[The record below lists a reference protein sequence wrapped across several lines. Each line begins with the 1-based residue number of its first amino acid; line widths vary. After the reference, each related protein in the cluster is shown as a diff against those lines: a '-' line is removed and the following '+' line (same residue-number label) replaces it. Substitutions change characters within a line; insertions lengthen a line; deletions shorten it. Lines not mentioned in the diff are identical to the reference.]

1 MLITSSLYLFF
12 LLPST
17 QTCGEK
23 IGSATVTTSNLFS
36 THFDGLTKF
45 HLPGYK
51 APNAISAMSDG
62 SVWFGEQ
69 DVPGIGHL
77 FSNGT
82 LVEFAWPV
90 TYSPSSTDIWGIAMW
105 NGRIWA
111 SDALGNQIVGV
122 DPSTLMV
129 YVVRISETGAFP
141 YTITSSPDGSLWFT
155 ELYGSKLGQID
166 AECELTEYALPTG
179 FGGTPTQIA
188 FENATS
194 GYYLDAGNASSAAG
208 SLLSFNTTHFSP
220 TEIGSD
226 GGFVLRA
233 PTSLALVPGGIWV
246 TQHATS
252 ALAYYNM
259 NSDEWTQYP
268 TSTVSYQ
275 DVTLPYF
282 VAANGSLIWFN
293 EHYANRL
300 AKLDTTRGLLTEY
313 SLSDPPASKII
324 GIDNALTFAVAKDK
338 VWFTELTANYVG
350 YVDASYQPNFTISP
364 PNNPV
369 IKMKPGENTNLT
381 FTIQGQSPQPLTI
394 QFADTE
400 NYTAKPQKIIMTPN
414 TEEITSL
421 NGQTNLT
428 VNVKA
433 DETLT
438 PGNYTLLITITNGM
452 ITQSAYTHL
461 QITPN

>member
-1 MLITSSLYLFF
+1 
-12 LLPST
+12 
-17 QTCGEK
+17 
-23 IGSATVTTSNLFS
+23 
-36 THFDGLTKF
+36 
-45 HLPGYK
+45 
-51 APNAISAMSDG
+51 
-62 SVWFGEQ
+62 
-69 DVPGIGHL
+69 
-77 FSNGT
+77 
-82 LVEFAWPV
+82 
-90 TYSPSSTDIWGIAMW
+90 
-105 NGRIWA
+105 
-111 SDALGNQIVGV
+111 VGV
-122 DPSTLMV
+122 NPSTLTV
-129 YVVRISETGAFP
+129 YVIRISETGTFP
-141 YTITSSPDGSLWFT
+141 YTIAPSPDGGLWFT

-166 AECELTEYALPTG
+166 AACGLTEYALPTS

-188 FENATS
+188 FENTTS
-194 GYYLDAGNASSAAG
+194 GYYLDAGNVSSAAG
-208 SLLSFNTTHFSP
+208 SLLSFDTTHFSP
-220 TEIGSD
+220 KLVN

-252 ALAYYNM
+252 TLAYYDT
-259 NSDEWTQYP
+259 NSNEWSLFP

-300 AKLDTTRGLLTEY
+300 AKLDTTSGLLTEY

-324 GIDNALTFAVAKDK
+324 RIDNALTFAVAKDK